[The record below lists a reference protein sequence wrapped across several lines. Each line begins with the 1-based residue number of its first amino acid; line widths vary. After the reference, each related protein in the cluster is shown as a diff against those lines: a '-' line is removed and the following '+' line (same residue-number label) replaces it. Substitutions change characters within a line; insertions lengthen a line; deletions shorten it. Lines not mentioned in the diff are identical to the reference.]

1 MKRWKRRLTAWLLVL
16 LLALG
21 LGPQEG
27 RAVLSEVYFT
37 AVNDR
42 VLELRDETMPF
53 RSEGVLYVPSTLFE
67 GGDLGVSYVRNDHMG
82 LAMLY
87 TTKIDLR
94 FDLEKQTASDKQG
107 RIYSGHAIER
117 GGIVFFP
124 LPLVCGY
131 FGLDWSYNQTK
142 TVPLVR
148 VKSES
153 AILDDVGFIDAASWQ
168 MAGLYADYLRS
179 TESPPEGPSAPQTPE
194 PPPPVQAAEGQKI
207 YLLLSSRSGEDTR
220 RAMELLGDA
229 QGTFLLNL
237 EQLEDG
243 DLIRGLTA
251 LGHGVVL
258 RARGE
263 TEEDLAWELR
273 RAGELLWQA
282 QPVFRV
288 PAGVV
293 GGVEHPAAPL
303 GLELLPLLVG
313 GDGHRLIIGE
323 EEQVG
328 PLFYQGRG
336 LFLQLQFPTV
346 IRAHLVGLLKL
357 PHHGVGRQNHMD
369 TTAHDLLQEIQQ
381 TAKLLRQ
388 IDIALAIPHILN
400 AAQFLVGADTGNAQ
414 LLRPVGR
421 VDHQRGAHARVAT
434 DVLNLLHEHC
444 PAGGLIRAGH
454 IHVPGRA
461 LGVDEHRTGEVGGQ
475 GGLANALRAVDNHL
489 QSAPGFAGMDFQ
501 LVH

>member
-1 MKRWKRRLTAWLLVL
+1 MGKRGRKAGWPALF
-16 LLALG
+16 LALVM
-21 LGPQEG
+21 LLSSRPG
-27 RAVLSEVYFT
+27 RAAGADVYFT

-179 TESPPEGPSAPQTPE
+179 TETAPEGPSAPQTPE

-229 QGTFLLNL
+229 QGTFLLTL
-237 EQLEDG
+237 EQMEDG

-282 QPVFRV
+282 ACCP
-288 PAGVV
+288 
-293 GGVEHPAAPL
+293 
-303 GLELLPLLVG
+303 LELVWYEGSVDIGPLLEDAGCVPVSAG
-313 GDGHRLIIGE
+313 LDRREQALSSAEIG
-323 EEQVG
+323 
-328 PLFYQGRG
+328 
-336 LFLQLQFPTV
+336 
-346 IRAHLVGLLKL
+346 RAHV
-357 PHHGVGRQNHMD
+357 
-369 TTAHDLLQEIQQ
+369 
-381 TAKLLRQ
+381 
-388 IDIALAIPHILN
+388 
-400 AAQFLVGADTGNAQ
+400 
-414 LLRPVGR
+414 
-421 VDHQRGAHARVAT
+421 
-434 DVLNLLHEHC
+434 
-444 PAGGLIRAGH
+444 
-454 IHVPGRA
+454 
-461 LGVDEHRTGEVGGQ
+461 
-475 GGLANALRAVDNHL
+475 
-489 QSAPGFAGMDFQ
+489 
-501 LVH
+501 

>member
-1 MKRWKRRLTAWLLVL
+1 MGKRGRKAGWPALF
-16 LLALG
+16 LALVM
-21 LGPQEG
+21 LLSSRSG
-27 RAVLSEVYFT
+27 RAAGADVYFT

-229 QGTFLLNL
+229 QGTFLLTL
-237 EQLEDG
+237 EQMEDG

-282 QPVFRV
+282 ACCPLELVWYE
-288 PAGVV
+288 
-293 GGVEHPAAPL
+293 GGVDIGPL
-303 GLELLPLLVG
+303 LEDAGCVPVSAGLDRREQALSSAGRAESLLRTIGQHREDLAVYLGEDGACLGGLEALLEGLEEGQYRVCAW
-313 GDGHRLIIGE
+313 RL
-323 EEQVG
+323 
-328 PLFYQGRG
+328 
-336 LFLQLQFPTV
+336 
-346 IRAHLVGLLKL
+346 
-357 PHHGVGRQNHMD
+357 
-369 TTAHDLLQEIQQ
+369 TA
-381 TAKLLRQ
+381 
-388 IDIALAIPHILN
+388 
-400 AAQFLVGADTGNAQ
+400 
-414 LLRPVGR
+414 
-421 VDHQRGAHARVAT
+421 
-434 DVLNLLHEHC
+434 
-444 PAGGLIRAGH
+444 
-454 IHVPGRA
+454 
-461 LGVDEHRTGEVGGQ
+461 
-475 GGLANALRAVDNHL
+475 
-489 QSAPGFAGMDFQ
+489 
-501 LVH
+501 

>member
-1 MKRWKRRLTAWLLVL
+1 MGKRGRKAGWPALF
-16 LLALG
+16 LALVM
-21 LGPQEG
+21 LLSSRPG
-27 RAVLSEVYFT
+27 RAAGADVYFT

-207 YLLLSSRSGEDTR
+207 YLLLSS
-220 RAMELLGDA
+220 
-229 QGTFLLNL
+229 
-237 EQLEDG
+237 
-243 DLIRGLTA
+243 
-251 LGHGVVL
+251 HGVVL

-282 QPVFRV
+282 ACCPLELVWYEGGGDIGPLLEDAGCVPVS
-288 PAGVV
+288 AGLDRREQALSSAGRAESLLRTIGQHREDLAVYL
-293 GGVEHPAAPL
+293 GEDGACL
-303 GLELLPLLVG
+303 GGLEALLEGLEEGQYRVCAW
-313 GDGHRLIIGE
+313 RL
-323 EEQVG
+323 
-328 PLFYQGRG
+328 
-336 LFLQLQFPTV
+336 
-346 IRAHLVGLLKL
+346 
-357 PHHGVGRQNHMD
+357 
-369 TTAHDLLQEIQQ
+369 TA
-381 TAKLLRQ
+381 
-388 IDIALAIPHILN
+388 
-400 AAQFLVGADTGNAQ
+400 
-414 LLRPVGR
+414 
-421 VDHQRGAHARVAT
+421 
-434 DVLNLLHEHC
+434 
-444 PAGGLIRAGH
+444 
-454 IHVPGRA
+454 
-461 LGVDEHRTGEVGGQ
+461 
-475 GGLANALRAVDNHL
+475 
-489 QSAPGFAGMDFQ
+489 
-501 LVH
+501 